1 MTEPVAPKFHVR
13 PLASGDRDAVL
24 AIAAQCGFDLD
35 LEGEAQRPW
44 AELWIAA
51 GKDDVPVAYALVW
64 RVADELELQQVATAV
79 TARRSGAAFALLGS
93 VLREAPKRGL
103 NAVYLEVRSSNEAA
117 LGLYALLGFEKT
129 RTRKGYYSDGE
140 DAVEM
145 RWSLNAEDL
154 GTSDGRGLAR

>member
-1 MTEPVAPKFHVR
+1 MTQSVAPRFRVR
-13 PLASGDRDAVL
+13 PLANGDRDAVL

-44 AELWIAA
+44 AEVWVAI
-51 GKDDVPVAYALVW
+51 GEGGVPVAYALLW
-64 RVADELELQQVATAV
+64 RVADELELQQIATAV

-93 VLREAPKRGL
+93 VLGEMPQRGFS
-103 NAVYLEVRSSNEAA
+103 AVYLEVRARNEAA
-117 LGLYALLGFEKT
+117 LGLYARLGFEKT

-145 RWSLNAEDL
+145 RL
-154 GTSDGRGLAR
+154 GVG